1 MFSNTVEINFQE
13 SVFLH
18 NIVNGDFATEAL
30 RDSRIEEDFLSWM
43 DVLHDGPVSDGLRL
57 EELSNIRAKF
67 ITECDWAYLENA
79 KGSIRKYDF
88 FSKIVTNSTK
98 WCIGTAL
105 SCSTIF
111 ISCRC

>member
-1 MFSNTVEINFQE
+1 MFFNTGGISFEE
-13 SVFLH
+13 SVLLH
-18 NIVNGDFATEAL
+18 IERGDCAIEAL
-30 RDSRIEEDFLSWM
+30 RDSEIEVDFLFWM
-43 DVLHDGPVSDGLRL
+43 DVFYDGHIPEGLRL

-88 FSKIVTNSTK
+88 LSKIVTNSTK

>member
-30 RDSRIEEDFLSWM
+30 RDSRIEGDFLSWM

-67 ITECDWAYLENA
+67 IAECEWDSLQNA
-79 KGSIRKYDF
+79 KDSFRKSD
-88 FSKIVTNSTK
+88 IVFHNCLKSDEVVLWNS
-98 WCIGTAL
+98 
-105 SCSTIF
+105 F
-111 ISCRC
+111 